1 VNSRGYIWL
10 NLAKFGKFW
19 LRPFK
24 IALKDAQKTGT
35 ISTCPDLN
43 LIEPKMT
50 KISQN
55 LPNLVASLF
64 DYSQKKT

>member
-55 LPNLVASLF
+55 
-64 DYSQKKT
+64 